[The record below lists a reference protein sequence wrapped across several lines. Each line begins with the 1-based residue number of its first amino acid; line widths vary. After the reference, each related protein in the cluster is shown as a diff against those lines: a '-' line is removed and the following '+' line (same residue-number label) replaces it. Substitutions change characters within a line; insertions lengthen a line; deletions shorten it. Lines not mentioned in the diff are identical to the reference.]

1 MNRTKRQVNDVR
13 CIRITVQAILI
24 AILFS
29 LPAFVMAEDER
40 YILNDHTERLD
51 LYPSMMM
58 YKDRSRTMTPED
70 ALEAL
75 SGNEFVQSSEVDQRS
90 GFFKTATWLSVQ
102 VENQSDQDDWLIE
115 FAFPLI
121 YELAVY
127 EVEDQTPVPLYETGA
142 VGFPFDHREVRH
154 RHFLFPVTVGQSE
167 TAHYLIRAKG
177 GGDLHPPITLQT
189 PRYQTERMQQ
199 DLILLGIFYGI
210 VGVMI
215 LYNLFLFV
223 SLKIR
228 SYLYYVLAMFC
239 TLMGKISINGV
250 GFQYLW
256 PESPGWNL
264 ISTPFW
270 VSLGSIFILLFT
282 RSFLET
288 DRHFPYFLKMAF
300 FLIIWHGVVIA
311 LLFVAHIPAL
321 NLMIAGALATFV
333 TVLITAFR
341 SLIRGVRQA
350 RFFFLGWLIFLSGVT
365 VTILE
370 RAAVIPYSLFAE
382 YAGQG
387 AMTAEVVLLSL
398 ALADKIQIMR
408 EEKAAA
414 EEEARESQQEA
425 LENLRKADA
434 LKNEFLAVTSHEL
447 RTPLYGMIG
456 IAESLKE
463 GAAGEP
469 PEDMK
474 DQLDTIVAS
483 GNRLAHLIND
493 ILDFSKLKHGSLRL
507 DVKAVDVKHL
517 ASFVTAVT
525 GPLIA
530 GKPVLM
536 QIDMPDDLPRVKAD
550 PNRIQQV
557 LYNLVGN
564 AIKFTEKGRITLS
577 AKAAGKFVTVRVS
590 DTGIGIPK
598 QERDAIFDPFVQV
611 DQLSD
616 HRPDG
621 TGIGLTITKQLLE
634 LHDSRLEVDTDTEEG
649 ASFFFALPIHQESED
664 VREATEIPEVYTAPP
679 AERNTQ
685 RYTVGSAKARI
696 LIADDEPVNL
706 QVLTNQLSLEGYE
719 THLASSGEEVLDFI
733 AAESFDLIILDLM
746 MPGISGYEV
755 CVSLREDFS
764 LVDLPILMLTAKS
777 GLDDKVIAFE
787 AGANDYLVKPCERL
801 ELTSR
806 VRTLIRI
813 KKMNEELKALNV
825 ELEEKVAERTK
836 ALGTSNEALTRANKS
851 LVAAED
857 ARKQL
862 LSNIAHELGTP
873 VALIHS
879 YMQSV
884 RAGLIAMDDPYYH
897 QQVEKKI
904 QILNRLISDLFDL
917 ARFEQDHK
925 ILQRETFSVS
935 DWLTKVDETCR
946 FEVTQHH
953 RRYEGPEIGAFEPYK
968 REWYCHV
975 DVERMDQVLSN
986 LIVNSVKFTTEDDG
1000 TIRITAEWDL
1010 NERKLVIGIH
1020 DNGAGIPKEAVPFMF
1035 DRFYRAGD
1043 HSGFKPKG
1051 SGLGLAIVK
1060 QIIESHGGEVDV
1072 TSEQG
1077 KGTSFFITVP
1087 MINRRELKDLA
1098 DDYDR
1103 GR

>member
-1 MNRTKRQVNDVR
+1 MNDMRCFRMTILVMLIVLLVR
-13 CIRITVQAILI
+13 
-24 AILFS
+24 
-29 LPAFVMAEDER
+29 LPTFVMAEGER
-40 YILNDHTERLD
+40 YILDDDTDRLN

-70 ALEAL
+70 ALKAL
-75 SGNEFVQSSEVDQRS
+75 YRDEFVRSGDVDQRS
-90 GFFKTATWLSVQ
+90 GFFKTATWLSVH
-102 VENQSDQDDWLIE
+102 VENHSAQTDWLME

-127 EVEDQTPVPLYETGA
+127 EVEGDSAVPLYETGA
-142 VGFPFDHREVRH
+142 VGFPFDHREIRH
-154 RHFLFPVTVGQSE
+154 RHFLFPVTIE
-167 TAHYLIRAKG
+167 EDTTTHYLIRAKG

-210 VGVMI
+210 IGVMI

-223 SLKIR
+223 SLRIR

-256 PESPGWNL
+256 PESSAWNL

-288 DRHFPYFLKMAF
+288 DRHFPPFVKWARLLM
-300 FLIIWHGVVIA
+300 IGHGIVIA
-311 LLFVAHIPAL
+311 LLFVTHIPAL
-321 NLMIAGALATFV
+321 NLMIAGALGTFV
-333 TVLITAFR
+333 TVLITALR

-350 RFFFLGWLIFLSGVT
+350 RFFFLGWLIFLSGVS

-469 PEDMK
+469 PGDMK

-483 GNRLAHLIND
+483 GNRLTHLIND
-493 ILDFSKLKHGSLRL
+493 ILAFSKLKHGSLRL
-507 DVKAVDVKHL
+507 DEKAVDVKHL

-525 GPLIA
+525 GPLIS
-530 GKPVLM
+530 GKPVVM
-536 QIDMPDDLPRVKAD
+536 QINMPDDLPRVIAD

-564 AIKFTEKGRITLS
+564 AIKFTEKGKITLS
-577 AKAAGKFVTVRVS
+577 AKTSGKYVIVRVS
-590 DTGIGIPK
+590 DTGAGIPNN
-598 QERDAIFDPFVQV
+598 ERDAIFDPFVQI
-611 DQLSD
+611 DQLAD
-616 HRPDG
+616 HQPDG
-621 TGIGLTITKQLLE
+621 TGIGLTITKQLLK

-649 ASFFFALPIHQESED
+649 SSFSFSLPIDQETE
-664 VREATEIPEVYTAPP
+664 EAGEEAETPEVYVAPP
-679 AERNTQ
+679 AKNHVQPLT
-685 RYTVGSAKARI
+685 TGSAKGRI

-706 QVLTNQLSLEGYE
+706 QVLTNQLSLEGYD
-719 THLASSGEEVLDFI
+719 THLASSGEEVLDCI
-733 AAESFDLIILDLM
+733 EAESFDLIILDLM
-746 MPGISGYEV
+746 MPGVSGYEV
-755 CVSLREDFS
+755 CVSLRKVYS
-764 LVDLPILMLTAKS
+764 LVDLPVLMLTAKS
-777 GLDDKVIAFE
+777 ELDDKVIAFE

-806 VRTLIRI
+806 VRSLIRI
-813 KKMNEELKALNV
+813 KKMNEELKALNA
-825 ELEEKVAERTK
+825 ELEEKVAQRTK
-836 ALGTSNEALTRANKS
+836 ALGTSNEALTRVNES

-884 RAGLIAMDDPYYH
+884 KSGLITIDDPYYH

-904 QILNRLISDLFDL
+904 QMLNRLISDLFDL

-925 ILQRETFSVS
+925 ILQRETFSVPA
-935 DWLTKVDETCR
+935 WLTKVDETCR
-946 FEVTQHH
+946 FEVIQHN
-953 RRYEGPEIGAFEPYK
+953 RRYEGPEIEAFEPDK
-968 REWYCHV
+968 KEWYCHV

-986 LIVNSVKFTTEDDG
+986 LIVNSVKFTTEEDG
-1000 TIRITAEWDL
+1000 NIRITAEWDL
-1010 NERKLVIGIH
+1010 NRRKLIVGIH
-1020 DNGAGIPKEAVPFMF
+1020 DNGAGIPKDALPYMF
-1035 DRFYRAGD
+1035 ERFYRAGD

-1060 QIIESHGGEVDV
+1060 QIMESHGGEVDV

-1077 KGTSFFITVP
+1077 EGTSFFVTLP
-1087 MINRRELKDLA
+1087 MINRKELDDRA